1 MDLVKTGKFIA
12 ECRKENGLTQS
23 QLAEKL
29 NITDKAVSK
38 WETGK
43 GMPDVSIMIE
53 LCDIL
58 GINVNEL
65 LSGEKLSAEKYK
77 EKANE
82 NIVSMIKVADENRK
96 TKNRLILIFAI
107 IIAVIFFLKLAI
119 GIYESI
125 EIGMEYDER
134 IMQCEITEN
143 DIIYNVNGLSI
154 INAEREIINTDSETL
169 IFITNRMYLMNKIRS
184 HYESWDSM
192 AKLNNEENVSF
203 SSSISID
210 INKDIPGCKEKIKVY
225 YTNTPFY
232 KIKKAD
238 KNELQ
243 QIIEKSHLICESE

>member
-1 MDLVKTGKFIA
+1 MDLVKIGRFIS
-12 ECRKENGLTQS
+12 ECRKEKGLTQS

-58 GINVNEL
+58 GISVNEL
-65 LSGEKLSAEKYK
+65 LSGEKLSEENYR

-82 NIVSMIKVADENRK
+82 NIVSMIKVADKNRK

-107 IIAVIFFLKLAI
+107 IISVVLIFRVAI

-143 DIIYNVNGLSI
+143 DITYKVNGLSI

-169 IFITNRMYLMNKIRS
+169 IFITNKIYLMNKIRS
-184 HYESWDSM
+184 HYETWDSM
-192 AKLNNEENVSF
+192 AKLNKGEDVSF

-210 INKDIPGCKEKIKVY
+210 INKDIPDCKDKIKVY
-225 YTNTPFY
+225 YTNKPLY

-238 KNELQ
+238 RNELQ
-243 QIIEKSHLICESE
+243 QIIDKSHLICESE

>member
-1 MDLVKTGKFIA
+1 MDLVKIGRFIA
-12 ECRKENGLTQS
+12 ECRKEKGLTQS

-65 LSGEKLSAEKYK
+65 LSGEKLSEEKYK

-82 NIVSMIKVADENRK
+82 NIVSMISVADKNRK
-96 TKNRLILIFAI
+96 TKNKVILIFSI
-107 IIAVIFFLKLAI
+107 VISVFLIFRIAI

-134 IMQCEITEN
+134 IMQGEITEN
-143 DIIYNVNGLSI
+143 DIIYKVNGLSI
-154 INAEREIINTDSETL
+154 INTNREIINTDSETL
-169 IFITNRMYLMNKIRS
+169 IFITNKMYLMNKIRS
-184 HYESWDSM
+184 HYETWDSM
-192 AKLNNEENVSF
+192 AKLNNGENVSF

-210 INKDIPGCKEKIKVY
+210 RNKDIPDCKEKIKVY
-225 YTNTPFY
+225 YTNKPLY
-232 KIKKAD
+232 KIKRAD

-243 QIIEKSHLICESE
+243 QIIDKSHLICES

>member
-1 MDLVKTGKFIA
+1 MDLVKIGKFIA
-12 ECRKENGLTQS
+12 ECRKEKELTQS
-23 QLAEKL
+23 QLAEEL

-43 GMPDVSIMIE
+43 GMPDVSIMME

-65 LSGEKLSAEKYK
+65 LSGEKLSEEKYK

-82 NIVSMIKVADENRK
+82 NIVSMIKIADENKK
-96 TKNRLILIFAI
+96 TKNKVIFIFAI
-107 IIAVIFFLKLAI
+107 IIAVFFIIRIAV

-143 DIIYNVNGLSI
+143 DITYKVNGLSI

-169 IFITNRMYLMNKIRS
+169 IFITNKIYLMNKIRS
-184 HYESWDSM
+184 HYETWDSM
-192 AKLNNEENVSF
+192 AKLNNGEDVSF

-210 INKDIPGCKEKIKVY
+210 INKDISDCKDKIKVY
-225 YTNTPFY
+225 YTNKPLY

-238 KNELQ
+238 ENELKK
-243 QIIEKSHLICESE
+243 IIDKSHLICEN

>member
-1 MDLVKTGKFIA
+1 MDLVKIGRFIA
-12 ECRKENGLTQS
+12 ECRKEKGLTQS
-23 QLAEKL
+23 QLAEML

-43 GMPDVSIMIE
+43 GLPDVSIMIE
-53 LCDIL
+53 LCNIL

-65 LSGEKLSAEKYK
+65 LSGERLSEENYK

-82 NIVSMIKVADENRK
+82 NIVSMIKVADKNRK
-96 TKNRLILIFAI
+96 TKNKVILILAI
-107 IIAVIFFLKLAI
+107 IISVFLIFRLAI

-143 DIIYNVNGLSI
+143 DITYKVNGLSI
-154 INAEREIINTDSETL
+154 INADREIINTDSETL
-169 IFITNRMYLMNKIRS
+169 IFITNKIYLMNKIRS
-184 HYESWDSM
+184 HYETWDSM
-192 AKLNNEENVSF
+192 AKLSNGEDVSF

-210 INKDIPGCKEKIKVY
+210 RNKDIPDCKDKIKVY
-225 YTNTPFY
+225 YTNKPLY
-232 KIKKAD
+232 KIKNAD
-238 KNELQ
+238 KKELQ